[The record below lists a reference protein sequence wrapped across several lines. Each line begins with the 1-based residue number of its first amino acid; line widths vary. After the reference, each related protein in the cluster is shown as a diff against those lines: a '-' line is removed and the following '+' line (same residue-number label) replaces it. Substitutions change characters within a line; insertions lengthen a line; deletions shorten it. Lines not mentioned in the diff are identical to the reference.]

1 MKISTLFYTLGQGI
15 RSIFRNK
22 WYSLASAA
30 TITACLFLFGLFYAI
45 VMNFEHIV
53 KSVEEDISVT
63 VFFEEGTSDA
73 RVAEIGDLLKLRPE
87 VADLKYV
94 SSEEAW
100 EEVKETILSGDAEGF
115 TTNPVANSNHYV
127 VYLSDV
133 AKNNALVTYIKSI
146 PEVRKVNDS
155 SVLAETLSSV
165 NLIIAYV
172 SLAIIVLLLAV
183 SIFLISNTVTIGIS
197 VRQEEIGIMKY
208 IGATDFFV
216 RAPFVIE
223 GMLIGAIGA
232 AIPLGIIYPMY
243 NKVIGY
249 AAAQFPSLSRIL
261 KFLTVDEIFST
272 LIPVSFIIGVGIGF
286 LGSFSTVKKHLRV

>member
-22 WYSLASAA
+22 WYSLASVA

-133 AKNNALVTYIKSI
+133 ARNDALVTYIKSI

-155 SVLAETLSSV
+155 SVLAKTLSSV

-183 SIFLISNTVTIGIS
+183 SVFLISNTVTIGIS

-261 KFLTVDEIFST
+261 KFLTVDEIFSA
-272 LIPVSFIIGVGIGF
+272 LIPISFIIGVGIGF

>member
-22 WYSLASAA
+22 WYSLASVA

-133 AKNNALVTYIKSI
+133 ARNDALVTYIKSI

-155 SVLAETLSSV
+155 SVLAKTLSSV

-183 SIFLISNTVTIGIS
+183 SVFLISNTVTIGIS

>member
-22 WYSLASAA
+22 WYSLASVA
-30 TITACLFLFGLFYAI
+30 TITACLFLFGLFYAV

-63 VFFEEGTSDA
+63 VFFDEGTSDA

-100 EEVKETILSGDAEGF
+100 EEVKETILNGDAEGF

-133 AKNNALVTYIKSI
+133 AKNDALVTYLKSI

-155 SVLAETLSSV
+155 SVLAEALSSV
-165 NLIIAYV
+165 NLIISYV
-172 SLAIIVLLLAV
+172 SLAIIVMLLAV
-183 SIFLISNTVTIGIS
+183 SVFLISNTVTIGIS

-208 IGATDFFV
+208 VGATDFFV

-243 NKVIGY
+243 NKVIVY
-249 AAAQFPSLSRIL
+249 ATAQFPSLSRIL
-261 KFLTVDEIFST
+261 KFLTVDEIFSA
-272 LIPVSFIIGVGIGF
+272 LIPISFIIGVGIGF
-286 LGSFSTVKKHLRV
+286 VGSFSTVKKHLHV